1 MVFEELTGRM
11 EVIVRNLR
19 GQGKLTEK
27 NIDDSLRQVRRALL
41 EADVNFKVARSFID
55 TVKEKALGQGVLKN
69 LSPGQQMVGVVHREL
84 ISLMGEEAAE
94 IAFAETSPTIVML
107 VGLQGSGKTTATGKL
122 ARFFLDAGRRPML
135 AAADV
140 YRPAAVKQLQVL
152 GEQLGVP
159 VVSLGDGRSPETI
172 CRVAVDRAGQE
183 DCDVVMLDTAG
194 RLHVDEEMM
203 EELSGI
209 RGAVHPH
216 EILLVVDGMTGQD
229 AVNVAEAFDRRLDID
244 GCILTKMDGDARG
257 GAALSIRQITRK
269 PIKFVGVGEKLE
281 ALEVFHPERMA
292 SRILGMGDVVSLVER
307 AQATIDVEEAR
318 KLETKLR
325 KQTFNLEDFRSQLQQ
340 LGKMGSM
347 QELVEMMPGFNRKAL
362 KGMDMDEKALVRMD
376 AILSSM
382 TKHERARPVVINGS
396 RRRRIARGSGTS
408 VQEVNQLLKQYNMM
422 QKMMKQLNRPGA
434 LEQLGQRML
443 PFR

>member
-1 MVFEELTGRM
+1 MFEELSGRM
-11 EVIVRNLR
+11 EGIVSKLR

-41 EADVNFKVARSFID
+41 EADVNFKVARAFID
-55 TVKEKALGQGVLKN
+55 TVKEKALGQGVLSN
-69 LSPGQQMVGVVHREL
+69 LSPGQQMVGIVHREL
-84 ISLMGEEAAE
+84 VSLMGEEAAG
-94 IAFAETSPTIVML
+94 IAFAETPPTIVMM

-122 ARFFLDAGRRPML
+122 AHHFLEAGRRPML

-172 CRVAVDRAGQE
+172 CRVAVDRAGRE
-183 DCDVVMLDTAG
+183 DCDAVILDTAG
-194 RLHVDEEMM
+194 RLHVDDEMM
-203 EELSGI
+203 DELHGI
-209 RGAVHPH
+209 RESVHPH

-229 AVNVAEAFDRRLDID
+229 AINVAEAFDRHLDVD

-269 PIKFVGVGEKLE
+269 PIKFVGVGEKLD

-307 AQATIDVEEAR
+307 AQAAIDVEEAR
-318 KLETKLR
+318 KLEAKLR
-325 KQTFNLEDFRSQLQQ
+325 KQTFDLEDFRSQLQQ

-347 QELVEMMPGFNRKAL
+347 QELVEMMPGVNKKAL

-382 TKHERARPVVINGS
+382 TRHERARPVVINGS

-408 VQEVNQLLKQYNMM
+408 VQEVNQLLKQYGMM

-434 LEQLGQRML
+434 LEQLGHRML

>member
-1 MVFEELTGRM
+1 MFEELSGRM
-11 EVIVRNLR
+11 EGIVRKLR

-41 EADVNFKVARSFID
+41 EADVNFKVARAFID
-55 TVKEKALGQGVLKN
+55 TVKEKALGQGVLRN
-69 LSPGQQMVGVVHREL
+69 LSPGQQMVGVVHQEL
-84 ISLMGEEAAE
+84 VSLMGEEAVG
-94 IAFAETSPTIVML
+94 IAFAETPPTIVMMA
-107 VGLQGSGKTTATGKL
+107 GLQGSGKTTATGKL
-122 ARFFLDAGRRPML
+122 AHHFIQAGRRPLL

-140 YRPAAVKQLQVL
+140 YRPAAIKQLQVL

-159 VVSLGDGRSPETI
+159 VVSLGDGRSPEAI
-172 CRVAVDRAGQE
+172 CRIAVDRARRE
-183 DCDVVMLDTAG
+183 DCDVVILDTAG

-203 EELSGI
+203 DELCGI
-209 RGAVHPH
+209 RGTVHPH

-269 PIKFVGVGEKLE
+269 PIKFMGVGEKLD

-307 AQATIDVEEAR
+307 AQAAIEVEEAR
-318 KLETKLR
+318 KLEAKLR
-325 KQTFNLEDFRSQLQQ
+325 KQTFDLEDFRSQLQQ
-340 LGKMGSM
+340 LGKMGSI
-347 QELVEMMPGFNRKAL
+347 QELVEMMPGVNKKAL

-382 TKHERARPVVINGS
+382 TRQERARPVVINGS

-434 LEQLGQRML
+434 LEQLGHKML

>member
-1 MVFEELTGRM
+1 MFEELTDRM
-11 EVIVRNLR
+11 DGIVRNLR

-41 EADVNFKVARSFID
+41 EADVHFKVTRTFID
-55 TVKEKALGQGVLKN
+55 SVKEKALGQGVLRN
-69 LSPGQQMVGVVHREL
+69 LSPGQQMVGIVHQEL
-84 ISLMGEEAAE
+84 ISLMGENAAE
-94 IAFAETSPTIVML
+94 VAIADSPPTIVML
-107 VGLQGSGKTTATGKL
+107 AGLQGSGKTTATGKL
-122 ARFFLDAGRRPML
+122 AHHFLGAGHRPIL

-152 GEQLGVP
+152 GEQLDVP
-159 VVSLGDGRSPETI
+159 IVALGDGRSPLAI
-172 CRVAVDRAGQE
+172 CRVAVDRAGRE
-183 DCDVVMLDTAG
+183 DRDIVLLDTAG

-203 EELSGI
+203 EELRGI
-209 RGAVHPH
+209 RESVRPH

-229 AVNVAEAFDRRLDID
+229 AVNVAEVFDQHLDID

-269 PIKFVGVGEKLE
+269 PIKFVGVGEKLD

-307 AQATIDVEEAR
+307 AQAAIDVEEAR

-325 KQTFNLEDFRSQLQQ
+325 KQTFDLEDFRSQLQQ
-340 LGKMGSM
+340 LGKLGSM
-347 QELVEMMPGFNRKAL
+347 QELVEMMPRINKKAV
-362 KGMDMDEKALVRMD
+362 KNMDMDEKALIRMD

-382 TKHERARPVVINGS
+382 TRHERARPVVINGS

-434 LEQLGQRML
+434 LERLGQKML

>member
-1 MVFEELTGRM
+1 MFEELTGRM
-11 EVIVRNLR
+11 EGIVRNLR

-41 EADVNFKVARSFID
+41 EADVNFKVARDFID
-55 TVKEKALGQGVLKN
+55 SVKVKALGQGVLRN
-69 LSPGQQMVGVVHREL
+69 LSPGQQMVGVVHQEL
-84 ISLMGEEAAE
+84 ISLMGEEAVKVAIAE
-94 IAFAETSPTIVML
+94 SPPTIVML
-107 VGLQGSGKTTATGKL
+107 AGLQGSGKTTATGKL
-122 ARFFLDAGRRPML
+122 AHHFLGAGHRPIL

-152 GEQLGVP
+152 GEQLDVP
-159 VVSLGDGRSPETI
+159 VVALGDSRSPLAI
-172 CRVAVDRAGQE
+172 CKVAVDRAGRE
-183 DCDVVMLDTAG
+183 DRDVVILDTAG

-203 EELSGI
+203 EELLGI

-229 AVNVAEAFDRRLDID
+229 AVNVAEVFDQRLDID

-269 PIKFVGVGEKLE
+269 PIKFVGVGEKLD
-281 ALEVFHPERMA
+281 ALELFHPERMA

-325 KQTFNLEDFRSQLQQ
+325 KQTFDLEDSGRSSSNW
-340 LGKMGSM
+340 GKW
-347 QELVEMMPGFNRKAL
+347 VPCRN
-362 KGMDMDEKALVRMD
+362 
-376 AILSSM
+376 
-382 TKHERARPVVINGS
+382 
-396 RRRRIARGSGTS
+396 
-408 VQEVNQLLKQYNMM
+408 
-422 QKMMKQLNRPGA
+422 
-434 LEQLGQRML
+434 
-443 PFR
+443 

>member
-1 MVFEELTGRM
+1 MFEELSGRM
-11 EVIVRNLR
+11 EGIVSKLR

-27 NIDDSLRQVRRALL
+27 NVDDSLRQVRRALL
-41 EADVNFKVARSFID
+41 EADVNFKVARTFID
-55 TVKEKALGQGVLKN
+55 TVKEKALGQGVLSN
-69 LSPGQQMVGVVHREL
+69 LSPGQQMVGIVHREL
-84 ISLMGEEAAE
+84 VSLMGEEAAE
-94 IAFAETSPTIVML
+94 VSFAETPPTIVMM
-107 VGLQGSGKTTATGKL
+107 VGLQGSGKTTASGKL
-122 ARFFLDAGRRPML
+122 AHYFLKAGRRPLL

-140 YRPAAVKQLQVL
+140 YRPAAVRQLQVL

-159 VVSLGDGRSPETI
+159 VVSLGDNRSPEAI
-172 CRVAVDRAGQE
+172 CRAAVDRAGQE
-183 DCDVVMLDTAG
+183 DVDAVILDTAG
-194 RLHVDEEMM
+194 RLHVDDEMM
-203 EELSGI
+203 DELRGI
-209 RGAVHPH
+209 RSAVNPH

-229 AVNVAEAFDRRLDID
+229 AVNVAETFDRRLDVD

-269 PIKFVGVGEKLE
+269 PIKFLGVGEKPD

-307 AQATIDVEEAR
+307 AQAAIDVEEAR
-318 KLETKLR
+318 QLEAKLR
-325 KQTFNLEDFRSQLQQ
+325 KQTFDLEDFRSQLRQ
-340 LGKMGSM
+340 LEKMGPM
-347 QELVEMMPGFNRKAL
+347 QELVEMMPGFNKKAL

-382 TKHERARPVVINGS
+382 TRHERARPAVINGS

-408 VQEVNQLLKQYNMM
+408 VQEVNQLLKQYHVM

-434 LEQLGQRML
+434 LERLGHRML

>member
-1 MVFEELTGRM
+1 MFEELSGRM
-11 EVIVRNLR
+11 EGIVRKLR
-19 GQGKLTEK
+19 GQGKLTEQ

-41 EADVNFKVARSFID
+41 EADVNFKVARTFID

-69 LSPGQQMVGVVHREL
+69 LSPGQQMVGIVHQEL
-84 ISLMGEEAAE
+84 VSLMGDEAAPV
-94 IAFAETSPTIVML
+94 AFAESSPTIVMM
-107 VGLQGSGKTTATGKL
+107 VGLQGSGKTTATGKMAHYCL
-122 ARFFLDAGRRPML
+122 KEGRRPML

-152 GEQLGVP
+152 GEQLDVP
-159 VVSLGDGRSPETI
+159 VVSLEDSRSPEAI
-172 CRVAVDRAGQE
+172 CKVAVDRAGQQ
-183 DCDVVMLDTAG
+183 DCDVVILDTAG
-194 RLHVDEEMM
+194 RLHVDDEMM
-203 EELSGI
+203 GELRNI

-229 AVNVAEAFDRRLDID
+229 AVNVAEAFDQSLDID

-269 PIKFVGVGEKLE
+269 PIKFVGVGENLE
-281 ALEVFHPERMA
+281 AMEVFHPERMA

-307 AQATIDVEEAR
+307 AQAAIDVEEAR
-318 KLETKLR
+318 KLEDRLR
-325 KQTFNLEDFRSQLQQ
+325 KQTFDLEDFRSQLQQ

-347 QELVEMMPGFNRKAL
+347 QELVEMMPGVNKKAL

-382 TKHERARPVVINGS
+382 TRHERARPVVINGS

-408 VQEVNQLLKQYNMM
+408 VQEVNQLLKQFNMM

-434 LEQLGQRML
+434 LERLGQKMV

>member
-1 MVFEELTGRM
+1 VFEELSGRM
-11 EVIVRNLR
+11 EGIVSKLR

-41 EADVNFKVARSFID
+41 EADVNFKVARAFID
-55 TVKEKALGQGVLKN
+55 TVKEKALGQGVLSN
-69 LSPGQQMVGVVHREL
+69 LSPGQQMVGIVHREL
-84 ISLMGEEAAE
+84 VSLMGEEAAG
-94 IAFAETSPTIVML
+94 IAFAETPPTIVMM

-122 ARFFLDAGRRPML
+122 AHHFLEAGRRPML

-172 CRVAVDRAGQE
+172 CRVAVDRAGRE
-183 DCDVVMLDTAG
+183 DCDAVILDTAG
-194 RLHVDEEMM
+194 RLHVDDEMM
-203 EELSGI
+203 DELHGI
-209 RGAVHPH
+209 RESVHPH

-229 AVNVAEAFDRRLDID
+229 AINVAEAFDRRLDVD

-269 PIKFVGVGEKLE
+269 PIKFVGVGEKLD

-307 AQATIDVEEAR
+307 AQAAIDVEEAR
-318 KLETKLR
+318 KLEAKLR
-325 KQTFNLEDFRSQLQQ
+325 KQTFDLEDFRSQLQQ

-347 QELVEMMPGFNRKAL
+347 QELVEMMPGVNKKAL

-382 TKHERARPVVINGS
+382 TRHERARPVVINGS

-408 VQEVNQLLKQYNMM
+408 VQEVNQLLKQYGMM

-434 LEQLGQRML
+434 LEQLGHRML

>member
-1 MVFEELTGRM
+1 MFEELTGRM
-11 EVIVRNLR
+11 EGIVRNLR

-41 EADVNFKVARSFID
+41 EADVNFKVARTFID
-55 TVKEKALGQGVLKN
+55 TVKEKALGQGVLRN
-69 LSPGQQMVGVVHREL
+69 LSPGQQMVGIVHREL
-84 ISLMGEEAAE
+84 ISLMGEEAVE
-94 IAFAETSPTIVML
+94 VAFAESPPTIVML
-107 VGLQGSGKTTATGKL
+107 AGLQGSGKTTATGKL
-122 ARFFLDAGRRPML
+122 AHHFLGAGRRPIL

-152 GEQLGVP
+152 GEQLDVP
-159 VVSLGDGRSPETI
+159 VVALGDGRSPLAI
-172 CRVAVDRAGQE
+172 CKVAVDRADRE
-183 DCDVVMLDTAG
+183 DLDVVILDTAG

-203 EELSGI
+203 DELRGI

-229 AVNVAEAFDRRLDID
+229 AVNVAEAFDRHLDID

-269 PIKFVGVGEKLE
+269 PIKFVGVGEKLD

-307 AQATIDVEEAR
+307 AQAAIDVEEAR

-325 KQTFNLEDFRSQLQQ
+325 KQTFDLEDFRTQLQQ

-347 QELVEMMPGFNRKAL
+347 QELVEIMPGLNKKAL
-362 KGMDMDEKALVRMD
+362 KGMDMDDNALVRMD

-382 TKHERARPVVINGS
+382 TKQERARPVVINGS

-434 LEQLGQRML
+434 LERLGQKML

>member
-1 MVFEELTGRM
+1 MFEELTGRM
-11 EVIVRNLR
+11 EGIVRNLR

-84 ISLMGEEAAE
+84 ISLMGEEAVE

-183 DCDVVMLDTAG
+183 DCDVVVLDTAG

-325 KQTFNLEDFRSQLQQ
+325 KQTFDLEDFRSQLQQ

-362 KGMDMDEKALVRMD
+362 KGMDMDEKALVRME

>member
-1 MVFEELTGRM
+1 MFEELTGRM
-11 EVIVRNLR
+11 EGIVRNLR

-55 TVKEKALGQGVLKN
+55 SVKEKALGQGVLKN
-69 LSPGQQMVGVVHREL
+69 LSPGQQMVGVVHHEL

-122 ARFFLDAGRRPML
+122 ARYFLDAGRRPML

-183 DCDVVMLDTAG
+183 DCDVVVLDTAG

-229 AVNVAEAFDRRLDID
+229 AVNVAEAFDKRLDID

-307 AQATIDVEEAR
+307 AQAAIDVEEAR

-325 KQTFNLEDFRSQLQQ
+325 KQTFDLEDFRSQLQQ

-347 QELVEMMPGFNRKAL
+347 QELVEMMPGFNKKAL

-382 TKHERARPVVINGS
+382 TKHERTRPVVINGS

>member
-1 MVFEELTGRM
+1 MFEELSGRM
-11 EVIVRNLR
+11 EGIVRKLR

-41 EADVNFKVARSFID
+41 EADVNFKVARAFID
-55 TVKEKALGQGVLKN
+55 TVKEKALGQGVLRN
-69 LSPGQQMVGVVHREL
+69 LSPGQQMVGVVHQEL
-84 ISLMGEEAAE
+84 VALMGDEAVG
-94 IAFAETSPTIVML
+94 IAHAETSPTVVMMA
-107 VGLQGSGKTTATGKL
+107 GLQGSGKTTATGKL
-122 ARFFLDAGRRPML
+122 AHHFLAEGRRPML

-172 CRVAVDRAGQE
+172 CKVAVDRAGRE
-183 DCDVVMLDTAG
+183 DCDVVILDTAG
-194 RLHVDEEMM
+194 RLHVDDEMM
-203 EELSGI
+203 DELHGI
-209 RGAVHPH
+209 REAVHPH

-229 AVNVAEAFDRRLDID
+229 AVNVAEAFDKRLDID

-269 PIKFVGVGEKLE
+269 PIKFVGVGEKLD

-307 AQATIDVEEAR
+307 AQAAIDVEEAR
-318 KLETKLR
+318 KLEAKLR
-325 KQTFNLEDFRSQLQQ
+325 KQTFDLEDFRSQLQQ

-347 QELVEMMPGFNRKAL
+347 QELVEMMPGVNKKAL

-382 TKHERARPVVINGS
+382 TRHERARPVVINGS

-408 VQEVNQLLKQYNMM
+408 VQEVNQLLKQYQMM
-422 QKMMKQLNRPGA
+422 QKMIKQLNRPGA
-434 LEQLGQRML
+434 MEQLGQKML

>member
-1 MVFEELTGRM
+1 MFEELTGRM
-11 EVIVRNLR
+11 EGIVRHLR

-55 TVKEKALGQGVLKN
+55 SVREQALGQGVLSN

-84 ISLMGEEAAE
+84 VSLMGDEAVE
-94 IAFAETSPTIVML
+94 VAFAETPPTIVML
-107 VGLQGSGKTTATGKL
+107 VGLQGSGKTTAAGKL
-122 ARFFLDAGRRPML
+122 ARFMLDGGRRPLL

-140 YRPAAVKQLQVL
+140 YRPAAVEQLQVL
-152 GEQLGVP
+152 GGQLGVP
-159 VVSLGDGRSPETI
+159 VVSLGEGRSPETI
-172 CRVAVDRAGQE
+172 CRAAVDRAGRE
-183 DCDVVMLDTAG
+183 DFDVVLLDTAG

-203 EELSGI
+203 EELCGI

-229 AVNVAEAFDRRLDID
+229 AVNVAEAFDRRLDVD

-269 PIKFVGVGEKLE
+269 PIKFVGVGEKPE

-307 AQATIDVEEAR
+307 AQAAIDVEEAR

-325 KQTFNLEDFRSQLQQ
+325 KQTFDLEDFRSQLRQ

-347 QELVEMMPGFNRKAL
+347 QELVEMMPGFNKKAL
-362 KGMDMDEKALVRMD
+362 KDMDMDEKALVRMD

>member
-1 MVFEELTGRM
+1 M
-11 EVIVRNLR
+11 EGIVRKLR

-55 TVKEKALGQGVLKN
+55 SVKEKALGQGVLSN

-84 ISLMGEEAAE
+84 VSLMGEEAVG
-94 IAFAETSPTIVML
+94 IAFAETPPTVVMMA
-107 VGLQGSGKTTATGKL
+107 GLQGSGKTTATGKL
-122 ARFFLDAGRRPML
+122 AHRLLEEGRRPML

-159 VVSLGDGRSPETI
+159 VISLGDGRSPETI
-172 CRVAVDRAGQE
+172 CKVAVDRAGRE
-183 DCDVVMLDTAG
+183 DRDVVILDTAG
-194 RLHVDEEMM
+194 RLHVDDEMM
-203 EELSGI
+203 DELHGI
-209 RGAVHPH
+209 REAVHPH

-269 PIKFVGVGEKLE
+269 PIKFVGVGEKLD

-307 AQATIDVEEAR
+307 AQAAIDVEEAR
-318 KLETKLR
+318 KLEAKLR
-325 KQTFNLEDFRSQLQQ
+325 KQTFDLEDFRSQLQQ
-340 LGKMGSM
+340 LGKMGSI
-347 QELVEMMPGFNRKAL
+347 QELVEMMPGVNKKAL

-382 TKHERARPVVINGS
+382 TRHERARPVVINGS

-408 VQEVNQLLKQYNMM
+408 VQEVNQLLKQYQMM

-434 LEQLGQRML
+434 MEQLGQKML

>member
-1 MVFEELTGRM
+1 MFEELSGRM
-11 EVIVRNLR
+11 EGIVRKLR
-19 GQGKLTEK
+19 GQGKLTET

-41 EADVNFKVARSFID
+41 EADVNFKVARTFID
-55 TVKEKALGQGVLKN
+55 TVKEKALGQGVLRN
-69 LSPGQQMVGVVHREL
+69 LSPGQQMVGIVHQEL
-84 ISLMGEEAAE
+84 VSLMGEEAVG
-94 IAFAETSPTIVML
+94 IAFAETPPTIVMMA
-107 VGLQGSGKTTATGKL
+107 GLQGSGKTTATGKL
-122 ARFFLDAGRRPML
+122 AHHFLKSGRRPML

-152 GEQLGVP
+152 GEELGVP

-172 CRVAVDRAGQE
+172 CRVAVDRAGRE
-183 DCDVVMLDTAG
+183 DCDVVILDTAG
-194 RLHVDEEMM
+194 RLHVDDEMM
-203 EELSGI
+203 DELCGI
-209 RGAVHPH
+209 RGTVHPH

-269 PIKFVGVGEKLE
+269 PIKFVGVGEKLD

-307 AQATIDVEEAR
+307 AQAAIDVEEAR
-318 KLETKLR
+318 KLESKLR
-325 KQTFNLEDFRSQLQQ
+325 KQTFDLEDFRSQLQQ

-347 QELVEMMPGFNRKAL
+347 QELVEMMPGVNKKAL

-382 TKHERARPVVINGS
+382 TRHERARPVVINGS

-434 LEQLGQRML
+434 LEQLGHRML

>member
-1 MVFEELTGRM
+1 MFEELTGRM

-172 CRVAVDRAGQE
+172 CRVAVDRAGKE

-340 LGKMGSM
+340 LGNMGSM
-347 QELVEMMPGFNRKAL
+347 QELVEMMPGFNKKAL

>member
-1 MVFEELTGRM
+1 MFEELSGRM
-11 EVIVRNLR
+11 EGIVNKLR

-41 EADVNFKVARSFID
+41 EADVNFKVARTFID
-55 TVKEKALGQGVLKN
+55 TVKEQALGQGVLKN
-69 LSPGQQMVGVVHREL
+69 LSPGQQMVGIVHREL
-84 ISLMGEEAAE
+84 VSLMGEDAAE
-94 IAFAETSPTIVML
+94 ITFADTSPTIMMMA
-107 VGLQGSGKTTATGKL
+107 GLQGSGKTTATGKL
-122 ARFFLDAGRRPML
+122 AHHFLQAGRRPLL

-140 YRPAAVKQLQVL
+140 YRPAAVEQLEVL
-152 GEQLGVP
+152 GGQLGVP
-159 VVSLGDGRSPETI
+159 VVSLRDNRSPETI

-183 DCDVVMLDTAG
+183 DRDVVILDTAG
-194 RLHVDEEMM
+194 RLHVDDEMM
-203 EELSGI
+203 EELRGI
-209 RGAVHPH
+209 RSAVQPH

-229 AVNVAEAFDRRLDID
+229 AVNVAEAFDRQLDID

-269 PIKFVGVGEKLE
+269 PIKFVGVGEKLD

-307 AQATIDVEEAR
+307 AQAAIDVEEAR
-318 KLETKLR
+318 KLEAKLR
-325 KQTFNLEDFRSQLQQ
+325 KQTFDLEDFRSQLQQ

-347 QELVEMMPGFNRKAL
+347 QELVEMMPGVNRKAL

-382 TKHERARPVVINGS
+382 TKQERARPVVINGS

-434 LEQLGQRML
+434 LERLGQNMM

>member
-1 MVFEELTGRM
+1 MFEELTGRM
-11 EVIVRNLR
+11 EGIVRNLR

-159 VVSLGDGRSPETI
+159 VVSLGDDRSPETI

-183 DCDVVMLDTAG
+183 DCDVVVLDTAG

-340 LGKMGSM
+340 LGKLGSM
-347 QELVEMMPGFNRKAL
+347 QELLEMMPGFNKKAL
-362 KGMDMDEKALVRMD
+362 KGMDMDEKSLVRME

>member
-1 MVFEELTGRM
+1 MFEELTGRM
-11 EVIVRNLR
+11 EGIVRSLR

-55 TVKEKALGQGVLKN
+55 SVKEKALGQGVLRN

-94 IAFAETSPTIVML
+94 IAFAEASPTIVML

-122 ARFFLDAGRRPML
+122 ARYFLDAGRRPLL
-135 AAADV
+135 AAADI

-159 VVSLGDGRSPETI
+159 VVSLGEGRSPETI
-172 CRVAVDRAGQE
+172 CRVAVDRAGRE
-183 DCDVVMLDTAG
+183 DRDVVLLDTAG

-229 AVNVAEAFDRRLDID
+229 AVNVAEAFDRRLDVD

-307 AQATIDVEEAR
+307 AQAAIDVEEAR
-318 KLETKLR
+318 KLEIRLR
-325 KQTFNLEDFRSQLQQ
+325 KQTFDLEDFRSQLQQ

-347 QELVEMMPGFNRKAL
+347 QELVEMMPGVNKKAL

-382 TKHERARPVVINGS
+382 TKQERARPVVINGS

>member
-1 MVFEELTGRM
+1 MFEELTGRM

-340 LGKMGSM
+340 LGNMGSM
-347 QELVEMMPGFNRKAL
+347 QELVEMMPGFNKKAL

>member
-1 MVFEELTGRM
+1 MFEELTGRM
-11 EVIVRNLR
+11 EGIVRNLR

-55 TVKEKALGQGVLKN
+55 SVKEEALGQGVLKN

-94 IAFAETSPTIVML
+94 IAFAESSPTIVML

-122 ARFFLDAGRRPML
+122 ARYFLDAGRRPML

-183 DCDVVMLDTAG
+183 DCDVVVLDTAG

-292 SRILGMGDVVSLVER
+292 SRILGMGDVVTLVER
-307 AQATIDVEEAR
+307 AQAKIDVEEAR

-347 QELVEMMPGFNRKAL
+347 QELVEMMPGFNKKAL
-362 KGMDMDEKALVRMD
+362 KGMDMDEKALVRME

>member
-1 MVFEELTGRM
+1 MFEELTGRM
-11 EVIVRNLR
+11 EGIVRNLR

-55 TVKEKALGQGVLKN
+55 SVKEKALGQGVLKN
-69 LSPGQQMVGVVHREL
+69 LSPGQQMVGVVHHEL

-122 ARFFLDAGRRPML
+122 ARYFLDAGRRPML

-347 QELVEMMPGFNRKAL
+347 QELVEMMPGFNKKAL

>member
-1 MVFEELTGRM
+1 M
-11 EVIVRNLR
+11 EGIVRNLR

-55 TVKEKALGQGVLKN
+55 SVKEKALGQGVLKN
-69 LSPGQQMVGVVHREL
+69 LSPGQQMVGVVHHEL

-122 ARFFLDAGRRPML
+122 ARYFLDAGRRPML

-347 QELVEMMPGFNRKAL
+347 QELVEMMPGFNKKAL

-408 VQEVNQLLKQYNMM
+408 VQEGNQLLKQYNMM

>member
-1 MVFEELTGRM
+1 MFEELTGRM

>member
-1 MVFEELTGRM
+1 MFEELTGRM
-11 EVIVRNLR
+11 EGIVRNLR

-183 DCDVVMLDTAG
+183 DCDVVVLDTAG

-325 KQTFNLEDFRSQLQQ
+325 KQTFDLEDFRSQLQQ

-362 KGMDMDEKALVRMD
+362 KGMDMDEKALVRME

>member
-1 MVFEELTGRM
+1 MFEELSGRM
-11 EVIVRNLR
+11 EGIVRKLR

-41 EADVNFKVARSFID
+41 EADVNFKVARAFID
-55 TVKEKALGQGVLKN
+55 TVKEKALGQGVLRN
-69 LSPGQQMVGVVHREL
+69 LSPGQQMVGVVHQEL
-84 ISLMGEEAAE
+84 VSLMGDEAVG
-94 IAFAETSPTIVML
+94 IAFAETPPTVVMMA
-107 VGLQGSGKTTATGKL
+107 GLQGSGKTTATGKL
-122 ARFFLDAGRRPML
+122 ARHFLAEGRRPML

-172 CRVAVDRAGQE
+172 CKVAVDRAGRE
-183 DCDVVMLDTAG
+183 DCDVVILDTAG
-194 RLHVDEEMM
+194 RLHVDDEMM
-203 EELSGI
+203 DELHGI
-209 RGAVHPH
+209 REAVHPH

-229 AVNVAEAFDRRLDID
+229 AVNVAETFDRRLDID

-269 PIKFVGVGEKLE
+269 PIKFVGVGEKLD
-281 ALEVFHPERMA
+281 ALEVFHPERMT

-307 AQATIDVEEAR
+307 AQAAIDVEEAR
-318 KLETKLR
+318 KLEAKLR
-325 KQTFNLEDFRSQLQQ
+325 KQTFDLEDFRSQLQQ

-347 QELVEMMPGFNRKAL
+347 QELVEMMPGVNKKAL

-382 TKHERARPVVINGS
+382 TRHERALPVVINGS

-408 VQEVNQLLKQYNMM
+408 VQEVNQLLKQYQMM

-434 LEQLGQRML
+434 MEQLGHKML